1 MSYRVWYSTDNFAD
15 YIIANTILTNRLPA
29 RKKLIVSDAE
39 NDFHLMPD
47 HIKQILYLDAPDV
60 IIEFNNEPIFTIE
73 ESKEAPTGHNPF
85 QRFPRLVASVEHN
98 VPALYIFT
106 EGKLITRQNQLPKW
120 DVLNNPLIFKA
131 LDRAMSIHEIPALFY
146 YFPSDFRE
154 YRNNPSESPNLAD
167 KGLKFDADFVSC
179 PDGTDAEMQLMF
191 QAINEIIALVED
203 SGVIEGRKVLFENPV
218 VNERVNF
225 MQQEFTAKGGDE
237 NENKSP
243 LTATETI
250 PTAYL
255 LNYLSSYESQNYQIG
270 ELLRN
275 REETVIYKMDSELRS
290 DPYTGA
296 FVGIDYLKCRNQLG
310 KTFEERSRNLVLCVG
325 QLEINHEEETLQIIN
340 NPNTT
345 NSTISDF
352 VNDVQSSERRRN
364 ILTKDFGQIRN
375 NQIPRYYMQA
385 RYGSMFSKAKHIRIF
400 SYFADAILFPDGS
413 LWRDA

>member
-1 MSYRVWYSTDNFAD
+1 
-15 YIIANTILTNRLPA
+15 
-29 RKKLIVSDAE
+29 
-39 NDFHLMPD
+39 
-47 HIKQILYLDAPDV
+47 
-60 IIEFNNEPIFTIE
+60 
-73 ESKEAPTGHNPF
+73 
-85 QRFPRLVASVEHN
+85 
-98 VPALYIFT
+98 
-106 EGKLITRQNQLPKW
+106 
-120 DVLNNPLIFKA
+120 
-131 LDRAMSIHEIPALFY
+131 
-146 YFPSDFRE
+146 
-154 YRNNPSESPNLAD
+154 
-167 KGLKFDADFVSC
+167 
-179 PDGTDAEMQLMF
+179 MQLMF
-191 QAINEIIALVED
+191 QAINAIIVLVEAN
-203 SGVIEGRKVLFENPV
+203 GVIEGRKRLLENSV
-218 VNERVNF
+218 VNERVTF
-225 MQQEFTAKGGDE
+225 MQQEFTAKGGDV
-237 NENKSP
+237 NENMSP

-255 LNYLSSYESQNYQIG
+255 LNYLSSYESRNYQIG
-270 ELLRN
+270 ELLRS
-275 REETVIYKMDSELRS
+275 REETVIYKMDSELRG

-296 FVGIDYLKCRNQLG
+296 FVGIDYLKCRTQLG

-340 NPNTT
+340 NPNTK